1 MKERI
6 FRECEVISVYDEQD
20 GLRIKVKL
28 DPEDNGKSLENI
40 PWCYPLLPRHF
51 HINPK
56 QGEMV
61 LIITSKLEIAN
72 SHRWFIG
79 PIISQQYGLANE
91 SYLSAQ
97 SLLEKGTITKAFR
110 NPSLNPDNNGTC
122 PEREDVAIQGRD
134 NADLILKKDE
144 VRLRC
149 GFKMPIG
156 RLNRD
161 KMGRV
166 DPLYD
171 TIYNSLVFNRE
182 DLAYIQM
189 KYKYYKDTINNRTFY
204 STINVVADRINL
216 LSHDSRT
223 PFALN
228 DPDSL
233 ITDEELLKIIE
244 KAHPLPYGDKL
255 IDFLKQLIEVI
266 RTHTHKFS
274 MDPPCFT
281 TPQDNVLKTNLD
293 EMLST
298 SIRIN

>member
-6 FRECEVISVYDEQD
+6 FRECEVVSVYDDQA

-28 DPEDNGKSLENI
+28 DPEDTYKNMEDI
-40 PWCYPLLPRHF
+40 PWCYPLLPKHF

-56 QGEMV
+56 EGEMV
-61 LIITSKLEIAN
+61 LVITSKLETAN

-79 PIISQQYGLANE
+79 PVIAQQYGLANE

-97 SLLEKGTITKAFR
+97 SLLENGTVTKPFP
-110 NPSLNPDNNGTC
+110 NPSLNPDNDGTC
-122 PEREDVAIQGRD
+122 PEREDVAIQGRN
-134 NADLILKKDE
+134 NADLILKENE

-149 GFKMPIG
+149 GFKSSNISVD
-156 RLNRD
+156 D
-161 KMGRV
+161 KNILKNTH
-166 DPLYD
+166 DNTPLGK
-171 TIYNSLVFNRE
+171 SLIFNKD

-189 KYKYYKDTINNRTFY
+189 KYKYHKDSINNRTFY

-223 PFALN
+223 PFTLN
-228 DPDSL
+228 DPNSL
-233 ITDEELLKIIE
+233 ITDEELDKIME
-244 KAHPLPYGDKL
+244 NAHPLPYGDKL
-255 IDFLKQLIEVI
+255 ISFLKQLIEVI
-266 RTHTHKFS
+266 RTHTHPFD